1 MSKVQDEDQLTR
13 ESLIGIFIGF
23 FIGFL
28 ISVIFGN
35 SFNFGI
41 LITCFFMIIGLFG
54 VSGFQF
60 YKLTRHRPSRV
71 TKAKSF
77 HWGVELN
84 LRKLQIN
91 YNKSLAMLQFAGLLC
106 AGLLVTMGLI
116 VRDYPSWNLGH
127 QIFFPVSS
135 FLFVAFMHLSFRWWF
150 ILREGADYLQ
160 IYKGKG
166 E

>member
-1 MSKVQDEDQLTR
+1 MFKAQDEDQLTR
-13 ESLIGIFIGF
+13 ESLRWIFGGF
-23 FIGFL
+23 LMGFL
-28 ISVIFGN
+28 ISVIFG
-35 SFNFGI
+35 SSLNFGI
-41 LITCFFMIIGLFG
+41 LITCFFMIIGLF
-54 VSGFQF
+54 VISGFQF
-60 YKLTRHRPSRV
+60 YKLTKHRNSRV

-116 VRDYPSWNLGH
+116 AKDYPVWNLGH
-127 QIFFPVSS
+127 QIFFPLCA
-135 FLFVAFMHLSFRWWF
+135 FLFVAFLHLSFRWWF

-160 IYKGKG
+160 IYKGK
-166 E
+166 